1 MSPQPC
7 TCSLAPIPDCPQSP
21 PSTPLN
27 QQSQTPGRVVANRL
41 AVQFT
46 QQTAMASPGPRLCN
60 IQFESAGDSDSDSD
74 EHPVRQ
80 VRRST
85 RSAVPMAHGLVVTLN
100 STRSAVPMAH
110 GPVVTLNSDDEEL
123 NETPPAPQ
131 PSRRGRGTGS
141 AAPTL
146 QPHSTH
152 SNQNVIHSA
161 DKWHGHISSSPAWI
175 LLPNI
180 ITGLVTRMP
189 ISSRCISAAV
199 FFWEFS

>member
-1 MSPQPC
+1 
-7 TCSLAPIPDCPQSP
+7 
-21 PSTPLN
+21 
-27 QQSQTPGRVVANRL
+27 
-41 AVQFT
+41 
-46 QQTAMASPGPRLCN
+46 MASPGPRLRN

-85 RSAVPMAHGLVVTLN
+85 RSAVPMAHG
-100 STRSAVPMAH
+100 
-110 GPVVTLNSDDEEL
+110 PVVTLNSDDEEL
-123 NETPPAPQ
+123 NESPPAPQ
-131 PSRRGRGTGS
+131 PSRCGRGTGS

-152 SNQNVIHSA
+152 SNQTVIHSA

-189 ISSRCISAAV
+189 ISSRCVSAAV